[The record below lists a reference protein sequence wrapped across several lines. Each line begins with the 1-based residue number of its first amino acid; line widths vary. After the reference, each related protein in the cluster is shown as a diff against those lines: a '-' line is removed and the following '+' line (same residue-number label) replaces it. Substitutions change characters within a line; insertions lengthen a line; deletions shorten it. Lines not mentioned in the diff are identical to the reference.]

1 MPRFLTRFVG
11 LLLLMLSIS
20 LSSCQAVFQQ
30 RVDTVNAPQ
39 QLSPGSFQNGR

>member
-11 LLLLMLSIS
+11 LLLLLLSIT
-20 LSSCQAVFQQ
+20 LSSCQAVLQ
-30 RVDTVNAPQ
+30 RGATINAPE